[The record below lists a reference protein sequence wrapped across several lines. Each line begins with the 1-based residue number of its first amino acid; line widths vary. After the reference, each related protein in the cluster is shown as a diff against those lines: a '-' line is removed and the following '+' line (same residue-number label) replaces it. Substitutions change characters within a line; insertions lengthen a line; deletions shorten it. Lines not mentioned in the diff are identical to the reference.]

1 MFRPLNR
8 AGAAFVAA
16 GLVCVQAA
24 LANVT
29 VRFDPLSTT
38 VPVGGTFTVNI
49 VADIPQPVVGWGLDL
64 TIQNP
69 TVVSQ
74 TAVPSIGPLWVPA
87 YAPDGDGLA
96 AVAFPGGISGTGVV
110 LATLTLSANA
120 IGQTDLWLSVTPG
133 DLNEGFA
140 LAPTGFADVTF
151 QPGHVTVP
159 EPGTALLLLAAGLVT
174 VRRGRASGR
183 R

>member
-49 VADIPQPVVGWGLDL
+49 VADIPQPAG
-64 TIQNP
+64 
-69 TVVSQ
+69 
-74 TAVPSIGPLWVPA
+74 IGI
-87 YAPDGDGLA
+87 PDGTVSRRDSRHSQ
-96 AVAFPGGISGTGVV
+96 VA
-110 LATLTLSANA
+110 
-120 IGQTDLWLSVTPG
+120 
-133 DLNEGFA
+133 
-140 LAPTGFADVTF
+140 
-151 QPGHVTVP
+151 
-159 EPGTALLLLAAGLVT
+159 
-174 VRRGRASGR
+174 
-183 R
+183 